1 MVAVAKTWLKNFSVT
16 SCPIFTW
23 GASKYCP
30 SLHSRR
36 CSLHVVSVLVL
47 GGKDFDDDGSHES
60 CLHRMLLKSTWMIKG
75 KRSWYSGFVNL
86 TLSPPF
92 VLSAS
97 RSLILCTSCNLHFPK
112 CFLDTSSLV
121 QPCKQYWQKYLLL
134 LSLLFCLNTSLLK
147 SFTNTYCDVLP
158 AVIYNKFTWC

>member
-1 MVAVAKTWLKNFSVT
+1 MQPPRGKCCWY
-16 SCPIFTW
+16 W
-23 GASKYCP
+23 
-30 SLHSRR
+30 
-36 CSLHVVSVLVL
+36 VV
-47 GGKDFDDDGSHES
+47 KDFDDDGSHES

-86 TLSPPF
+86 TLSLPF

-97 RSLILCTSCNLHFPK
+97 RSLTLCTPCNLHLPK

-121 QPCKQYWQKYLLL
+121 QPRKQYWQKYLLL